1 MKKITLALFLATLIF
16 NVNAN
21 DSIPSKKIFNDLSI
35 TYSPSIVMDKT
46 LFHGIE
52 IIYSRKFSNW
62 VALQFTQGFYVQKK
76 SIGSWFDFD
85 ANNKLVTFNAT
96 RLDYFFNSF
105 FTLQFIPIH
114 KKIYEMRFGIGP
126 SIYYRNTM
134 KIKSVDAAYSFN
146 EKYYDKGVSGGI
158 NLNLVNNFII
168 KKHFLLGINYNTQ
181 IIFPKGNEKL
191 FIFSPGIN
199 VGYRF

>member
-181 IIFPKGNEKL
+181 IIFPKGKEKL